1 MDNSMIVVFG
11 GAYFHT
17 TILDSTEMLDLTTS
31 EGNWIKG
38 PSLDVPLYGNA
49 GVESVTKDY
58 LGFSTGGFGNGEEL
72 RTIYGLR
79 KSGNNYEWKEV
90 PTKMATA
97 RGYPTVVQAPTSV
110 ASNC

>member
-1 MDNSMIVVFG
+1 MIVVVG
-11 GAYFHT
+11 GYNSGGLAT
-17 TILDSTEMLDLTTS
+17 TEFLDLTTS
-31 EGNWIKG
+31 EGNFFWG
-38 PSLDVPLYGNA
+38 PDLDVPLYGNA

-58 LGFSTGGFGNGEEL
+58 IGYSFGGYAGNGHRL

-79 KSGNNYEWKEV
+79 KSGNIFEWKEV

-97 RGYPTVVQAPTSV
+97 RIYPTVVQAPTSV

>member
-1 MDNSMIVVFG
+1 MDNSMIVVVG
-11 GAYFHT
+11 GYNSGWLA
-17 TILDSTEMLDLTTS
+17 STEMLDLTTS
-31 EGNWIKG
+31 EGNFFWG
-38 PSLDVPLYGNA
+38 PDLDVPLYGNA

-58 LGFSTGGFGNGEEL
+58 IGYSFGGYGNGNL

-79 KSGNNYEWKEV
+79 KSGNIYEWKEV

-97 RGYPTVVQAPTSV
+97 RGGHTAVQAPTSM

>member
-11 GAYFHT
+11 GVNYRYIAT
-17 TILDSTEMLDLTTS
+17 TELLDLTTS
-31 EGNWIKG
+31 EGNFFWG
-38 PSLDVPLYGNA
+38 PDLDVPLYGNA

-58 LGFSTGGFGNGEEL
+58 IGYSFGGYANGNRL

-79 KSGNNYEWKEV
+79 KSGNIFEWKEV
-90 PTKMATA
+90 PKKMDSA
-97 RGYPTVVQAPTSV
+97 RYFHTVVQAPTSV

>member
-1 MDNSMIVVFG
+1 MNGPFSEE
-11 GAYFHT
+11 ASAT
-17 TILDSTEMLDLTTS
+17 TEFLDLTTS
-31 EGNWIKG
+31 EGNFFWG
-38 PSLDVPLYGNA
+38 PALDVPLYLNA

-58 LGFSTGGFGNGEEL
+58 IGYSFGGYGNGRYL

-97 RGYPTVVQAPTSV
+97 RSGHTAVQAPTSM

>member
-1 MDNSMIVVFG
+1 MVVVFG
-11 GAYFHT
+11 GYNSGYLAT
-17 TILDSTEMLDLTTS
+17 TELLDLTTS
-31 EGNWIKG
+31 EGNFFWG
-38 PSLDVPLYGNA
+38 PDLDVPLYGNA

-97 RGYPTVVQAPTSV
+97 RSWHTAVQAPTSL